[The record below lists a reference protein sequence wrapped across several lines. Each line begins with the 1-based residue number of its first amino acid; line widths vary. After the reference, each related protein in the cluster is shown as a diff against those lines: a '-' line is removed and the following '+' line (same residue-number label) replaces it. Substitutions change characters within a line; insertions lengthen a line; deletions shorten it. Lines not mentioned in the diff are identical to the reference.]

1 MRFMEGMHM
10 NLRSIWTAKSA
21 AALALAL
28 ILGGCGGGADT
39 SKTAEDAPESAGAYQ
54 PTGEEGSVTGKVNF
68 QGQAPK
74 YKPLSMEADAV
85 CAKKHSGPVYPE
97 QVVANDNGTLRNV
110 FVYVKSGLEGK
121 TFATPDEPVTLDQDG
136 CLYKPHVLG
145 IQARQN
151 LRVVTSDNT
160 AHNIHPLP
168 KVNREWNVSQSPG
181 ADPIIQSFSRP
192 EVSIPVKCN
201 QHPWMRAYIHV
212 LSHPFYAVTGEDGT
226 YEIKGLPPGKY
237 EIEAVHEE
245 YAAMTQPVEVAA
257 KQAATS
263 DFTYNAAQTYQPS
276 SLKSMP
282 AIVLGCCGGK

>member
-1 MRFMEGMHM
+1 M
-10 NLRSIWTAKSA
+10 NFRLISSWKTVMASTALTA
-21 AALALAL
+21 AL
-28 ILGGCGGGADT
+28 ILGGCGGGQET
-39 SKTAEDAPESAGAYQ
+39 SKAPAEPAASDTAAYK
-54 PTGEEGSVTGKVNF
+54 PTGDEGSVTGKVNF

-74 YKPLSMEADAV
+74 YKALSMDADAV

-97 QVVANDNGTLRNV
+97 QVVTNSNGTLRNV

-121 TFATPDEPVTLDQDG
+121 TFAAPSEPVTLDQNG

-145 IQARQN
+145 IQARQE
-151 LRVVTSDNT
+151 LKVVSSDNT

-168 KVNREWNVSQSPG
+168 KVNREWNVSQAPG
-181 ADPIIQSFSRP
+181 ADPIVQSFSRP

-212 LSHPFYAVTGEDGT
+212 LSHPFYAVTGEDGS

-245 YAAMTQPVEVAA
+245 YGAMTQNVEVAA
-257 KQAATS
+257 KQPAAS
-263 DFTYNAAQTYQPS
+263 DFTYNSARTYHPS
-276 SLKSMP
+276 SLKMMP
-282 AIVLGCCGGK
+282 AIALSCCGGK

>member
-1 MRFMEGMHM
+1 M
-10 NLRSIWTAKSA
+10 NIKWLSIGKSA
-21 AALALAL
+21 MGCMVLSAAL
-28 ILGGCGGGADT
+28 ILGGCGGGQET
-39 SKTAEDAPESAGAYQ
+39 SKAPEEPSGEAGAAYQ
-54 PTGEEGSVTGKVNF
+54 PTGDEGSVTGKVNF

-74 YKPLSMEADAV
+74 YRPLSMDADVV

-110 FVYVKSGLEGK
+110 FVYVKGGLDGK
-121 TFATPDEPVTLDQDG
+121 TFAVPDEPVTLDQDG
-136 CLYKPHVLG
+136 CIYRPHVLG
-145 IQARQN
+145 IQARQD
-151 LRVVTSDNT
+151 LKVVTSDNT

-181 ADPIIQSFSRP
+181 ADPIVQSFSRP

-212 LSHPFYAVTGEDGT
+212 LSHPFYAVTGENGT

-245 YAAMTQPVEVAA
+245 YGAMTQPIEVAA
-257 KQAATS
+257 NQSATT
-263 DFTYNAAQTYQPS
+263 DFTYNAKQTYRPS

-282 AIVLGCCGGK
+282 AIVLGCCGEK